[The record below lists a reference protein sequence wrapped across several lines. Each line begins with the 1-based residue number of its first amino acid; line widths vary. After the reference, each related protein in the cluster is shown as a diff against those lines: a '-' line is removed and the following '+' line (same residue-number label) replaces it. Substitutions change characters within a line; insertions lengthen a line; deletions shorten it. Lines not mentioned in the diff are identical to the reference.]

1 METASKTSGLAQSP
15 YRQAGSGRLPRRVIR
30 DPFDT
35 VRRTLNTIFK
45 MEISPADGGPGGTEL
60 SAVTRSVLGLVAAA
74 VIATGV
80 PAAWAEDD
88 AAMKARMAEL
98 ERENKEM
105 KEEMQA
111 LRELLEASI
120 QKKPAAHPVPAPDTD
135 AEATAEAPRVE
146 EVERQQGVLTEE
158 LRKIKEALVLPEHKE
173 LKSEYGLGPAA
184 SKVYG
189 VTRGLSLG
197 GYGEFNYR
205 NTVSDRGT
213 SSRDEFD
220 MLRLVLYTGYKFNDW
235 ILFNSEVEFE
245 HGSTG
250 NRGSVSVEFA
260 NLDFMFHEMINAR
273 AGLVLVPMGFVNEIH
288 EPPFFHGNVRP
299 EVETAILP
307 STWRAGGAGFF
318 GELLPGLEYRTY
330 MITGLNARGFSA
342 SGIRGGRQNG
352 SFERA
357 EDFAWVGRV
366 DYSPLDMLTVGGS
379 AYLGNS
385 GQDQQFGNSTDGFT
399 RPDVFTQIYEVHGQL
414 RTHGFESRLLAA
426 WVDIDDA
433 NEISLDSTI
442 NPHVTDPTKKD
453 QPVAGKQFG
462 WYGEVAYNVLPLFLD
477 TDHYL
482 APWFR
487 YSRVDTQGDVPFG
500 FEDDDNRDRDVYEV
514 GLSYKPIPE
523 VIIKLDYRNLEP
535 KEGELPD
542 EVRLGAGFAY

>member
-1 METASKTSGLAQSP
+1 VSALT
-15 YRQAGSGRLPRRVIR
+15 RRV
-30 DPFDT
+30 
-35 VRRTLNTIFK
+35 
-45 MEISPADGGPGGTEL
+45 
-60 SAVTRSVLGLVAAA
+60 LGLLVAAA

-98 ERENKEM
+98 ERENQEM
-105 KEEMQA
+105 KEEMRE
-111 LRELLEASI
+111 LRELLETSI
-120 QKKPAAHPVPAPDTD
+120 PKKPAGQQVPGPDGDAAAAAEPV
-135 AEATAEAPRVE
+135 RVE

-205 NTVSDRGT
+205 SAVSDRATNVAPGRGT
-213 SSRDEFD
+213 ATRDEFD
-220 MLRLVLYTGYKFNDW
+220 MLRLVLYAGYKFNDW
-235 ILFNSEVEFE
+235 IVFNSETEFE
-245 HGSTG
+245 HATTG
-250 NRGSVSVEFA
+250 KSGSVSVEFA
-260 NLDFMFHEMINAR
+260 TLDFLLHPMANAR
-273 AGLVLVPMGFVNEIH
+273 AGLLLVPMGFLNEQH

-299 EVETAILP
+299 EVENSILP
-307 STWRAGGAGFF
+307 STWRAGGAGLF

-330 MITGLNARGFSA
+330 AITGLNARGFNA
-342 SGIRGGRQNG
+342 GGIRGGRQQG

-385 GQDQQFGNSTDGFT
+385 GQDQQFGNAVDGFT

-414 RTHGFESRLLAA
+414 HTHGFESRLLAA

-433 NEISLDSTI
+433 NEISLDSTL

-453 QPVAGKQFG
+453 QPIAGNQFG
-462 WYGEVAYNVLPLFLD
+462 WYGEVAYNVLRWVD

-487 YSRVDTQGDVPFG
+487 YSYVDTQDDVPSG
-500 FEDDDNRDRDVYEV
+500 FDDDPIRARDIYEV

-535 KEGELPD
+535 KNGEIAD
-542 EVRLGAGFAY
+542 EVRIGAGFAY

>member
-1 METASKTSGLAQSP
+1 MMIGLAAVATMAVLIESP
-15 YRQAGSGRLPRRVIR
+15 
-30 DPFDT
+30 
-35 VRRTLNTIFK
+35 
-45 MEISPADGGPGGTEL
+45 
-60 SAVTRSVLGLVAAA
+60 VAR
-74 VIATGV
+74 
-80 PAAWAEDD
+80 AEGD

-98 ERENKEM
+98 ERENQEM
-105 KEEMQA
+105 KEEMKE
-111 LRELLEASI
+111 LRELLESSI
-120 QKKPAAHPVPAPDTD
+120 QKKPAGQPVPAPDAD

-205 NTVSDRGT
+205 NTVSDRGNSNAVT
-213 SSRDEFD
+213 PGNRDEFD

-235 ILFNSEVEFE
+235 IVFNSETEFE
-245 HGSTG
+245 HATTG
-250 NRGSVSVEFA
+250 KSGSVSVEFA
-260 NLDFMFHEMINAR
+260 TLDFLLHPMANAR
-273 AGLVLVPMGFVNEIH
+273 AGLVLVPMGFLNEIH

-299 EVETAILP
+299 EVENAILP
-307 STWRAGGAGFF
+307 STWRAGGAGLF

-330 MITGLNARGFSA
+330 AITGLNARGFNA
-342 SGIRGGRQNG
+342 GGIRGGRQQG

-357 EDFAWVGRV
+357 EDFAWVGRL
-366 DYSPLDMLTVGGS
+366 DYSPLDMLTIGGS

-385 GQDQQFGNSTDGFT
+385 GQDQRFVNTGLDPVSTADDIVM

-414 RTHGFESRLLAA
+414 HTHGFESRLLAA
-426 WVDIDDA
+426 WVNIDDA

-442 NPHVTDPTKKD
+442 NAGGNDGKPTTAD
-453 QPVAGKQFG
+453 QPVAGNQFG
-462 WYGEVAYNVLPLFLD
+462 WYGEVAYNVLRWVD

-487 YSRVDTQGDVPFG
+487 YSYVDTQDDVPSG
-500 FEDDDNRDRDVYEV
+500 FDDDPIRARDIYEV

-523 VIIKLDYRNLEP
+523 VIIKLDYRNQEP
-535 KEGELPD
+535 KNGELVD
-542 EVRLGAGFAY
+542 EVRIGAGFAY

>member
-1 METASKTSGLAQSP
+1 
-15 YRQAGSGRLPRRVIR
+15 V
-30 DPFDT
+30 
-35 VRRTLNTIFK
+35 
-45 MEISPADGGPGGTEL
+45 
-60 SAVTRSVLGLVAAA
+60 
-74 VIATGV
+74 
-80 PAAWAEDD
+80 
-88 AAMKARMAEL
+88 
-98 ERENKEM
+98 
-105 KEEMQA
+105 
-111 LRELLEASI
+111 
-120 QKKPAAHPVPAPDTD
+120 
-135 AEATAEAPRVE
+135 RVE

-205 NTVSDRGT
+205 SAVSDRATNVAPGRGT
-213 SSRDEFD
+213 ATRDEFD
-220 MLRLVLYTGYKFNDW
+220 MLRLVLYAGYKFNDW
-235 ILFNSEVEFE
+235 IVFNSETEFE
-245 HGSTG
+245 HATTG
-250 NRGSVSVEFA
+250 KSGSVSVEFA
-260 NLDFMFHEMINAR
+260 TLDFLLHPMANAR
-273 AGLVLVPMGFVNEIH
+273 AGLLLVPMGFLNEQH

-299 EVETAILP
+299 EVENSILP
-307 STWRAGGAGFF
+307 STWRAGGAGLF

-330 MITGLNARGFSA
+330 AITGLNARGFNA
-342 SGIRGGRQNG
+342 GGIRGGRQQG

-385 GQDQQFGNSTDGFT
+385 GQDQQFGNAVDGFT

-414 RTHGFESRLLAA
+414 HTHGFESRLLAA

-433 NEISLDSTI
+433 NEISLDSTL

-453 QPVAGKQFG
+453 QPIAGNQFG
-462 WYGEVAYNVLPLFLD
+462 WYGEVAYNVLRWVD

-487 YSRVDTQGDVPFG
+487 YSYVDTQDDVPSG
-500 FEDDDNRDRDVYEV
+500 FDDDPIRARDIYEV

-535 KEGELPD
+535 KNGEIAD
-542 EVRLGAGFAY
+542 EVRIGAGFAY